1 MVCFYFTP
9 FHPDANFSQR
19 SQEVGNVG
27 ADKCHIDANI
37 NVIDIAFLNGITPPM
52 TNFANAGDRCTP
64 FSDNPWLLSCPEIE

>member
-1 MVCFYFTP
+1 MQASIGQNEKKEHVESDS
-9 FHPDANFSQR
+9 FH
-19 SQEVGNVG
+19 V
-27 ADKCHIDANI
+27 DANI